1 MMLMWFYCGY
11 ENASSSS
18 FARPSPSPLFVHS
31 TLSRVASRRVAHSAR
46 VPGRSAAATAAAF
59 GTPVAR
65 VSADSNAPRGTIKG
79 IAMPAAPMKHDHITT
94 GSRCMAR

>member
-1 MMLMWFYCGY
+1 MWFYYGY

-31 TLSRVASRRVAHSAR
+31 TLASRRVASRRVAHSAR

>member
-1 MMLMWFYCGY
+1 MWFYYGY

-18 FARPSPSPLFVHS
+18 FARPSPRPLFVHS

-79 IAMPAAPMKHDHITT
+79 IAMHREPVVMWSCFIGAA
-94 GSRCMAR
+94 GMAR